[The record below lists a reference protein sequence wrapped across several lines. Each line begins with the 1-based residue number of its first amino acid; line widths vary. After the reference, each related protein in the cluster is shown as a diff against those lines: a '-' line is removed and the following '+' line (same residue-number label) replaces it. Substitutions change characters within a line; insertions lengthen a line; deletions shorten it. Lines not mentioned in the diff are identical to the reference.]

1 MKSTGNDT
9 AQARKPA
16 PRGIRL
22 SATTD
27 LLVFIAEKTEI
38 VRTLW
43 NEADDVASF
52 WKELDDYGF
61 TKKVDGDDEKYGERK
76 FVGFP
81 AGANEFR
88 ISIVRK
94 GNAVSIDLREWYL

>member
-1 MKSTGNDT
+1 MKSTSNDT
-9 AQARKPA
+9 AQAMKPA
-16 PRGIRL
+16 PKGIRL

-52 WKELDDYGF
+52 WKDLDEYGF
-61 TKKVDGDDEKYGERK
+61 VKKVDGDDEKYGERK

-81 AGANEFR
+81 VRNNEFR
-88 ISIVRK
+88 ISVVCK
-94 GNAVSIDLREWYL
+94 GNVVSIDLREWYL